1 MWGLQKLLIGN
12 TSLINNLK
20 GVKNVR
26 NTIATLENSEFEMGE
41 YQAELITVDSDEEV
55 ADLVDWVE
63 TFNR

>member
-1 MWGLQKLLIGN
+1 MK
-12 TSLINNLK
+12 NLRRELRLA
-20 GVKNVR
+20 KNVR

>member
-1 MWGLQKLLIGN
+1 MK
-12 TSLINNLK
+12 NLRRELRL
-20 GVKNVR
+20 VEDVR
-26 NTIATLENSEFEMGE
+26 NAMTALENAEFEMEE